1 MGRDEDSDDGIDR
14 TQDWTCCGEILPA
27 EKTRCGKVSKY
38 NVVPVLLLSSI
49 ALILTIHPY
58 IRYTLFT

>member
-27 EKTRCGKVSKY
+27 EKTRCGKVSKD

-49 ALILTIHPY
+49 TLIFTIRLCSLYPVLT
-58 IRYTLFT
+58 